1 MVSAMSGHRYQRL
14 IPYAARQWKG
24 LGLTLVLTGALSVIT
39 ALEPWPLKLLVDHAL
54 GAAALPHFLSS
65 ALGAL
70 SLRPTA
76 VVLVVAAA
84 LSSLALFAIRAAVD
98 AVLSLAWTA
107 AGQGMVYDLAAD
119 LFHRLQRLSLLF
131 HARRHVGDAVNRV
144 TDDAWCVCLAAE
156 GLMVSPWQRLVALV
170 IITVVSY
177 RLDPVLA
184 TASLAMAP
192 LLAASALYF
201 GNKLKHRARMQRENR
216 SRLLSFVLQTL
227 TSIPVVQAFGS
238 ESRNRHHFRT
248 LAEEAVDLSQRASL
262 LSSAYGVVNGV
273 TFVLGTTAV
282 FYLGGQRALSGAL
295 SFGSLVVF
303 LSYMRT
309 MQATWQALLQNYAV
323 IKGVQAS
330 IDRVLEI
337 FDAGPEVPEA
347 PGARS
352 LTVTGHVRLESVTF
366 GYEPG
371 RPVLKGVTLEARPG
385 ETVALVGPTG
395 AGKTTL
401 ASLIPRLF
409 DPWEGRVIIDGAD
422 ARQVRLFDLRSQVA
436 LVLQEPFLMPAS
448 VAENIA
454 YGRPGASRAQIEAAA
469 EAANAMEF
477 IRHLSNGFDTVIG
490 QRGATLSGGEKQRLS
505 IARALLK
512 DAPILILDEP
522 TSALD
527 SHTESLLLEALQ
539 RLMQGRTTFIIAH
552 RLSTIRQADRIVVI
566 EDGRIIE
573 EGTHPELLAN
583 AGSYHRFHTLQA
595 WQPGPE
601 VMA

>member
-1 MVSAMSGHRYQRL
+1 MTEASSKTGLSRYKRL
-14 IPYAARQWKG
+14 VPYARRQWRA
-24 LGLTLVLTGALSVIT
+24 LLLTVGLTTALSAIT
-39 ALEPWPLKLLVDHAL
+39 VLDPWPLKLLVDTLSAHAPSAFSIFSVSL
-54 GAAALPHFLSS
+54 SPEAL
-65 ALGAL
+65 
-70 SLRPTA
+70 
-76 VVLVVAAA
+76 VVVAALA
-84 LSSLALFAIRAAVD
+84 SLVLFAVRAAID
-98 AVLSLAWTA
+98 GALSLAWTA
-107 AGQGMVYDLAAD
+107 ASERMVYDLAAD

-131 HARRHVGDAVNRV
+131 HARRAVGDAVNRL
-144 TDDAWCVCLAAE
+144 TDDAWCVCLATE
-156 GLMVSPWQRLVALV
+156 GLMVSPWQRLVALA

-201 GNKLKHRARMQRENR
+201 GDKVKHRARTQRENR

-238 ESRNRHHFRT
+238 ETRNRLHFRN

-262 LSSAYGVVNGV
+262 LNSAYGMVNGV

-282 FYLGGQRALSGAL
+282 FYLGGRRVLSGAL

-309 MQATWQALLQNYAV
+309 MQSAWQALLQNYAAM
-323 IKGVQAS
+323 KGVQAS
-330 IDRVLEI
+330 VDRVLEI
-337 FDAGPEVPEA
+337 FDAGPEVLEA

-371 RPVLKGVTLEARPG
+371 CPVLKGVTLEARPG

-401 ASLIPRLF
+401 ASLIPRFF
-409 DPWEGRVIIDGAD
+409 DPWDGRVIIDGAD

-436 LVLQEPFLMPAS
+436 LVLQEPFLRPSS

-469 EAANAMEF
+469 EAANAIEF
-477 IRHLSNGFDTVIG
+477 VRRLHNGFDTVIG
-490 QRGATLSGGEKQRLS
+490 QRGATLSGGEKQRLA

-527 SHTESLLLEALQ
+527 SQTESSLLEALQ
-539 RLMQGRTTFIIAH
+539 RLMKGRTTFIIAH

-583 AGSYHRFHTLQA
+583 VGSYHRFHTLQA
-595 WQPGPE
+595 WQPGPG

>member
-1 MVSAMSGHRYQRL
+1 MTGHRYLRM
-14 IPYAARQWKG
+14 IPYAARQWRA
-24 LGLTLVLTGALSVIT
+24 LGLTIALTAALSAIT
-39 ALEPWPLKLLVDHAL
+39 ALEPWPLKLLVDYAL
-54 GAAALPHFLSS
+54 GAAALPHFLRS
-65 ALGAL
+65 AFQGL
-70 SLRPTA
+70 SLRPTP

-84 LSSLALFAIRAAVD
+84 LSSLVLFAVRAGID
-98 AVLSLAWTA
+98 AALTLAWTA
-107 AGQGMVYDLAAD
+107 ASQRMVYDLAAD
-119 LFHRLQRLSLLF
+119 LFQRLQRLSLLF
-131 HARRHVGDAVNRV
+131 HARRPVGDAVSRL
-144 TDDAWCVCLAAE
+144 TDDAWCVCLATE
-156 GLMVSPWQRLVALV
+156 GLLVSPWQRLVTLV

-177 RLDPVLA
+177 RLDSVLA

-201 GNKLKHRARMQRENR
+201 GDKLKHRARMQRENR

-238 ESRNRHHFRT
+238 ETRNRLHFRN

-262 LSSAYGVVNGV
+262 LHSAYGMVNGV
-273 TFVLGTTAV
+273 TFVLGTAAV
-282 FYLGGQRALSGAL
+282 FYLGGRRALSGAL

-309 MQATWQALLQNYAV
+309 MQSAWQALLQNYAAM
-323 IKGVQAS
+323 KGVQAS

-337 FDAGPEVPEA
+337 FDAGPEVRQA

-366 GYEPG
+366 GYELG
-371 RPVLKGVTLEARPG
+371 RPVLNGVALEARPG

-401 ASLIPRLF
+401 ASLIPRFF
-409 DPWEGRVIIDGAD
+409 DPWEGRVLIDGAD
-422 ARQVRLFDLRSQVA
+422 ARQVRLFDLRSQVG
-436 LVLQEPFLMPAS
+436 LVLQEPFLMPLS

-454 YGRPGASRAQIEAAA
+454 YGRPRASRAQIEAAA
-469 EAANAMEF
+469 EAANAIEF
-477 IRHLSNGFDTVIG
+477 VRRLPDGFDTVIG
-490 QRGATLSGGEKQRLS
+490 QRGATLSGGEKQRLA

-527 SHTESLLLEALQ
+527 SQTESSLLEALQ
-539 RLMQGRTTFIIAH
+539 RLMTGRTTFIIAH

-583 AGSYHRFHTLQA
+583 VGPYYRFHALQA

-601 VMA
+601 VLA